1 MSSGIEDKLEQ
12 IMCSLARIEKALN
25 IVPDRETT
33 INDYDSSIG
42 EYEKFAKEDLN
53 LAQNTIENQKSTILG
68 FLNHSNGK
76 INKDTIKDYL
86 NSNDSSSWRTN
97 QLKALRRYTR
107 DFLKLGNWINEF
119 DFSKTRAKLK
129 EIPGDEQIREFF
141 EYLPYQGQLAFLILY
156 NSGLRIGEVL
166 SLKVSNINFDTNMVN
181 VSDVHEGDTKYSW
194 ISFITK
200 QTSQIIQQYLST
212 ANITDTNSKIFPV
225 TKRTI
230 QKMFQ
235 DTSEYVG
242 IAITPH
248 LMRTIFA
255 EKCTK
260 VGMQDKYINAFC
272 GRVSQG
278 ILAKHYTD
286 YSPARLREI
295 YDKVEPHLT
304 L

>member
-1 MSSGIEDKLEQ
+1 LK
-12 IMCSLARIEKALN
+12 
-25 IVPDRETT
+25 IVPDRDAA

-53 LAQNTIENQKSTILG
+53 LAQNTIENQKSAILG

-76 INKDTIKDYL
+76 VNKDTVKDYL

-97 QLKALRRYTR
+97 QLKALRRYSR

-119 DFSKTRAKLK
+119 DFSKTRVKLK
-129 EIPGDEQIREFF
+129 EIPSDEQIREFF
-141 EYLPYQGQLAFLILY
+141 DNLPYQGQLAFLILY

-166 SLKVSNINFDTNMVN
+166 GLKVSDINFDTNMIN
-181 VSDVHEGDTKYSW
+181 VSDIHEGDTKYSW

-212 ANITDTNSKIFPV
+212 TNITDTNSKIFPV

-235 DTSEYVG
+235 DASEYLG

-248 LMRTIFA
+248 LIRTIFA

-260 VGMQDKYINAFC
+260 AGIQDKHINAFC

-278 ILAKHYTD
+278 ILAQHYTD
-286 YSPARLREI
+286 YSPRKLREE
-295 YDKVEPHLT
+295 YDKVEPYLI
-304 L
+304 LG